1 MLTSS
6 QGVLTESTVAQKII
20 IPAHNEDKLEG
31 RGTAGNTGEDSYL
44 ECRGDELH
52 AIHKTKW
59 F

>member
-1 MLTSS
+1 M
-6 QGVLTESTVAQKII
+6 ARKII
-20 IPAHNEDKLEG
+20 IPEHNEDQLEG
-31 RGTAGNTGEDSYL
+31 RGTAGNTGEDGYL